1 MFVNYAEEK
10 YTTTIA
16 QNLNLKRSHTIY
28 TEINQSQL
36 WTEM

>member
-10 YTTTIA
+10 YTTRA
-16 QNLNLKRSHTIY
+16 QNLNLKRSHAIY
-28 TEINQSQL
+28 TEINQIQL